1 MFVTILNVSLVD
13 ILLLYYIAEFIS
25 DDDILQID
33 PFFQYH

>member
-25 DDDILQID
+25 DDDILQIY
-33 PFFQYH
+33 PFFGYH